1 MHDVLQIIYGFD
13 EASIESDIHALH
25 DLNSTLPVEKLMDIR
40 SLRYFIET
48 ARLSSFTQAAET
60 LHVTQSTISKMVRQ
74 LEDEVGAPLLVRD
87 GRKLTLTDTGAVVY
101 ARGGEMLATLRQL
114 QLEVRDTQARRRG
127 TLAIGI
133 PPMINLLFTP
143 VLKAFRERHPGIA
156 LALSEDTGQGI
167 ERRVAAGE
175 LEIGMTVLPAE
186 PALDLQTGRIASYPL
201 YALAAAGTFQRTR
214 RTLRLKQLAA
224 LPLVLLN
231 DDFALT
237 RTLRS
242 AFAAAGIA
250 PAIAAQS
257 GQWDWLVEMASAGI
271 GVALLPEPFVHRLA
285 DERLHAVRIVEPAL
299 EWEVAHVWNGRYLS
313 HAARAWLDV
322 CGEVLGPR
330 AGALRNA
337 RVSPRLR

>member
-25 DLNSTLPVEKLMDIR
+25 DLNSTIPVEKLMDIR

-114 QLEVRDTQARRRG
+114 QLEVRDTQARQRG

-186 PALDLQTGRIASYPL
+186 PALELQTGRIASYPL

-242 AFAAAGIA
+242 AFAAAGIE